1 MASRRKPRVPFRQG
15 LCGVVALKSSDL
27 PSRVRVLH
35 FYKTAYPDSLGGAE
49 QFIRHLTLA
58 ARRFGVESTVL
69 ALSDNPSKA
78 SQKIESYTLHQ
89 AKKTFEV
96 ASMGVS
102 VEAIGMFRSLLRE
115 ADVVH
120 YHFPWP
126 FADLLHFAV
135 GVRKPSIVT
144 YHSDVV
150 RQRQLLHMY
159 RPLRNWFLSSV
170 NRIVATS
177 PNYLATSPVLR
188 GLKHKVDVIPLG
200 LDQSLYP
207 QPSADKLQQWEDRF
221 GRRFFLFVG
230 VLRYYKGL
238 HILLEACRNRDFT
251 VVIVGAGPTEESLRQ
266 KAAEFGMDNVHFL
279 GFLPD
284 ADKVALLTL
293 CTAVVFPSHLRSE
306 AFGLTLVEGAMFG
319 KPLISSEIGTG
330 SSFVNA
336 HGETG
341 FVVPASN
348 PQALA
353 SAMQSISDQP
363 ELASQMGRA
372 AALRY
377 HALFNADKMGADY
390 ARLYSKVCVRHI
402 SIVAESVQHAL

>member
-1 MASRRKPRVPFRQG
+1 M
-15 LCGVVALKSSDL
+15 KSSDL

-35 FYKTAYPDSLGGAE
+35 FYKTVYPDSLGGAE

-58 ARRFGVESTVL
+58 ARKFGVDSTVL
-69 ALSDNPSKA
+69 ALSDNPS
-78 SQKIESYTLHQ
+78 ESARRVENYTLHQ

-96 ASMGVS
+96 ASMSVS
-102 VEAIGMFRSLLRE
+102 IEAVGLFRRLIRE
-115 ADVVH
+115 TDVIH

-135 GVRKPSIVT
+135 GVKKPSIVT

-150 RQRQLLHMY
+150 RQRQLLHLY
-159 RPLRNWFLSSV
+159 RPLRNRFLSSV

-177 PNYLATSPVLR
+177 ANYVATSPVLR
-188 GLKHKVDVIPLG
+188 SLKHKVDVIPIG
-200 LDQSLYP
+200 LDRSLYP
-207 QPSADKLQQWEDRF
+207 RADEDRLQQWEARF

-238 HILLEACRNRDFT
+238 HILLDACRNRDFT
-251 VVIVGAGPTEESLRQ
+251 VVIVGAGPTEESLKR
-266 KAAEFGMDNVHFL
+266 KAAEFRLTNVHFL

-293 CTAVVFPSHLRSE
+293 CAAVVFPSHLRSE

-330 SSFVNA
+330 SSFVNS

-341 FVVPASN
+341 LVVPASD
-348 PQALA
+348 PRALA
-353 SAMQSISDQP
+353 SAMQVIVDRP
-363 ELASQMGRA
+363 DLGAQMGRA

-377 HALFNADKMGADY
+377 QTLFTADKMAADY
-390 ARLYSKVCVRHI
+390 ARLYAHVCVRRNP
-402 SIVAESVQHAL
+402 VLVEPVQQAV

>member
-1 MASRRKPRVPFRQG
+1 MALPG
-15 LCGVVALKSSDL
+15 GVTLKSSDL

-35 FYKTAYPDSLGGAE
+35 FYKTVYPDSLGGAE

-58 ARRFGVESTVL
+58 ARKFGVDSTVL
-69 ALSDNPSKA
+69 ALSDCPSKSA
-78 SQKIESYTLHQ
+78 QRIENYTLHQ

-96 ASMGVS
+96 ASMSVS
-102 VEAIGMFRSLLRE
+102 VEAVGMFRRLIQE

-126 FADLLHFAV
+126 FADLLHFAI

-150 RQRQLLHMY
+150 RQRQLLRLY
-159 RPLRNWFLSSV
+159 GPLRNRFLSSV
-170 NRIVATS
+170 GRIVATS
-177 PNYLATSPVLR
+177 PNYVATSSVLR
-188 GLKHKVDVIPLG
+188 SLKHKVDVIPLG

-207 QPSADKLQQWEDRF
+207 TPEAEKLRHWEARF

-251 VVIVGAGPTEESLRQ
+251 VVIVGAGPTEESLKK
-266 KAAEFGMDNVHFL
+266 KAAEFGLSNVHFL

-293 CTAVVFPSHLRSE
+293 CAAVVFPSHLRSE

-330 SSFVNA
+330 SSFVNS

-341 FVVPASN
+341 FVVPASD

-353 SAMQSISDQP
+353 SAMQMIVDQP
-363 ELASQMGRA
+363 ELGMQMGRA

-377 HALFNADKMGADY
+377 RTLFTAERMAAEY
-390 ARLYSKVCVRHI
+390 AGLYAHVCVR
-402 SIVAESVQHAL
+402 SEAAIVQPVQHAV